1 MNRYVMGIILEVVAL
16 INMLAVLY
24 MSYNYTPDKLPYM
37 ISDVMLAIILHMSAL
52 SLDKDGQ

>member
-1 MNRYVMGIILEVVAL
+1 MYRYVIGAILEVVAL

-37 ISDVMLAIILHMSAL
+37 INEAMLAIILHMSAL
-52 SLDKDGQ
+52 SLDKDDQ